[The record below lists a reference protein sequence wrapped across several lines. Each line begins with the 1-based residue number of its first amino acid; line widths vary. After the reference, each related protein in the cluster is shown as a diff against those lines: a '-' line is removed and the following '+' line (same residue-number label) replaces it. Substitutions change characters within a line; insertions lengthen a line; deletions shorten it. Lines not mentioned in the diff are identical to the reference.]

1 MASDADWV
9 EDVRRW
15 YFAGRQDPSA
25 GVALDPASGDADSI
39 GYEAA
44 HPALQAKN
52 WPDAPIIAASS
63 PPTDN

>member
-9 EDVRRW
+9 EQVRRW
-15 YFAGRQDPSA
+15 YFAGRQDA
-25 GVALDPASGDADSI
+25 AAAAAFDLASGDGDSM

-52 WPDAPIIAASS
+52 WPDAPVVAAST
-63 PPTDN
+63 PPTDS